1 MTKPMSDGGKG
12 SVRRNEDSSAYRN
25 NWEAIFGKAKKE
37 TQEDIDSL
45 EKRLKENKDGICEN
59 TSALSIMSK

>member
-12 SVRRNEDSSAYRN
+12 SVRRNENSSAYRD
-25 NWEAIFGKAKKE
+25 NWESIFGKAKKE

-45 EKRLKENKDGICEN
+45 EQRLKEQALEKKAEN
-59 TSALSIMSK
+59 ARELGLDY